1 MKLQTGFS
9 LIELLVSLF
18 LGSLLMI
25 MLVKLYFSFR
35 ETAQWQDTLAA
46 IQERE
51 RFGAYFLAQRIRQAG
66 DSTCE
71 PGETVDQSNAVIGY
85 DSDHLPPDLRKES
98 IPNSDVIVIGE
109 CLRYHN
115 KLQFIKTAYFISD
128 MHRKEK
134 GKPVFSL
141 YEKPMDGARQELIAD
156 VNKLTIHYGVS
167 SSDRQSIRYYHTAA
181 AIKNWE
187 AIKSVNLT
195 LFFHSN
201 LMLLKKWHLYV
212 TLRERF

>member
-71 PGETVDQSNAVIGY
+71 PGETVDQSNVVIGY

-115 KLQFIKTAYFISD
+115 KLQFIK
-128 MHRKEK
+128 
-134 GKPVFSL
+134 P
-141 YEKPMDGARQELIAD
+141 LILSA
-156 VNKLTIHYGVS
+156 
-167 SSDRQSIRYYHTAA
+167 IRIAKKRGNQFFLCM
-181 AIKNWE
+181 KNQWMGRGR
-187 AIKSVNLT
+187 N
-195 LFFHSN
+195 
-201 LMLLKKWHLYV
+201 
-212 TLRERF
+212 